1 MKNKSIGIIGLG
13 AEIPKKTLSNFDL
26 EKIVD
31 TTDEWIK
38 TRSGIS
44 SRHVIGDNEN
54 ISDIAAAAG
63 LKAIA
68 DAGLE
73 SSDIDLIMMATG
85 SPEMIWP
92 STACLAQAKM
102 GMKNQPAFDLQ
113 AACSGFS
120 YGLSLARQM
129 IFAGEY
135 RNILLI
141 GAEAM
146 TRFLDWNDRSTC
158 VLFGD
163 AAAAAVIGH
172 VDDGYGLL
180 ADYMGADGRGADM
193 LKIPVGGSG
202 IARGQVRGGSAQVIV
217 MNGREVFKF
226 AVKIIDECVE
236 SVMAKAG
243 MELEEIDFLIPHQAN
258 IRITERAVEKLGL
271 AQEKVVNNIEN
282 YGNTGAASIPLA
294 LTEVYESGKLRK
306 GNIVVL
312 VAFGAGLTWGANV
325 IKWSKNS

>member
-26 EKIVD
+26 EKIID
-31 TTDEWIK
+31 TTDDWIK

-44 SRHVIGDNEN
+44 SRHIIGENEN

-68 DAGLE
+68 NAGLKTE
-73 SSDIDLIMMATG
+73 DIDMIMVSTG

-129 IFAGEY
+129 LVSGEY

-146 TRFLDWNDRSTC
+146 SRFLDWSDRSTC

-163 AAAAAVIGH
+163 AAAAVVLSRVENGFGI
-172 VDDGYGLL
+172 L
-180 ADYMGADGRGADM
+180 ADYMGADGSGASM

-202 IARGQVRGGSAQVIV
+202 MTCKQAQGKAVQTIV

-226 AVKIIDECVE
+226 AVKIIGECVE
-236 SVMAKAG
+236 TVIAKAG
-243 MELEEIDFLIPHQAN
+243 LGLNEIDYLIPHQAN
-258 IRITERAVEKLGL
+258 IRITEKAIEKLGL
-271 AQEKVVNNIEN
+271 AQEKSINNIEDF
-282 YGNTGAASIPLA
+282 GNTGAASIPLA
-294 LTEVYESGKLRK
+294 LSESYGSGKFNK
-306 GNIVVL
+306 GDIIVM

-325 IKWSKNS
+325 IKWSKDS